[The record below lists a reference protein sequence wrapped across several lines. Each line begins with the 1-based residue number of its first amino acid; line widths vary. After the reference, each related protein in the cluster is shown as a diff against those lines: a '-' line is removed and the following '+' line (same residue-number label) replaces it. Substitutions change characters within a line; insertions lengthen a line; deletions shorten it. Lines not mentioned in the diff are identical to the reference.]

1 VQKLV
6 AESVFIIATL
16 SLFIE
21 LVVLGLL
28 TLGYYAQRSKNYRH
42 HGITMTTAVVLHL
55 VTILSWMIWSLS
67 NFLGAGSVDYG
78 SFLVL
83 ATLGH
88 VVLGTIAAS
97 LGVWLVAAWHLQTDV
112 QKCFPRKRFMIV
124 TITAWTTAILL
135 GIVLYIT
142 VILS

>member
-1 VQKLV
+1 MVP
-6 AESVFIIATL
+6 ESVFIIATL
-16 SLFIE
+16 SLSIE

-28 TLGYYAQRSKNYRH
+28 TFGYYAQRSKNYRR

-55 VTILSWMIWSLS
+55 ATILGWMVWSLS
-67 NFLGAGSVDYG
+67 NFLSAGSVDFG

-83 ATLGH
+83 AALGH
-88 VVLGTIAAS
+88 VVLGAIGVS
-97 LGVWLVAAWHLQTDV
+97 LGVWLVSAWHLQKDV

-124 TITAWTTAILL
+124 TITAWATAIVL
-135 GIVLYIT
+135 GIILYIT

>member
-1 VQKLV
+1 MVP
-6 AESVFIIATL
+6 ESVLIIATL

-28 TLGYYAQRSKNYRH
+28 TFGYYAKRSKNYRR
-42 HGITMTTAVVLHL
+42 HGIIMTTAVMLHL

-67 NFLGAGSVDYG
+67 NFLSAGSVDFG

-83 ATLGH
+83 ASFGH
-88 VVLGTIAAS
+88 VVLGTIAVS

-124 TITAWTTAILL
+124 TIAAWAAAIML
-135 GIVLYIT
+135 GIILYIT

>member
-1 VQKLV
+1 MVP
-6 AESVFIIATL
+6 ESVLIIATL

-21 LVVLGLL
+21 LVVLG
-28 TLGYYAQRSKNYRH
+28 
-42 HGITMTTAVVLHL
+42 
-55 VTILSWMIWSLS
+55 
-67 NFLGAGSVDYG
+67 

-83 ATLGH
+83 AAFGH
-88 VVLGTIAAS
+88 VVLGTIAVS

-124 TITAWTTAILL
+124 TITAWAAAIML
-135 GIVLYIT
+135 GIILYIT

>member
-1 VQKLV
+1 MV

-28 TLGYYAQRSKNYRH
+28 TFGYYAKRSKNYRR
-42 HGITMTTAVVLHL
+42 HGIIMTTAVMLHL

-67 NFLGAGSVDYG
+67 NFLSAGSVDFG

-83 ATLGH
+83 AAFGH
-88 VVLGTIAAS
+88 VVLGTIAVS

-124 TITAWTTAILL
+124 TITAWAAAIML
-135 GIVLYIT
+135 GIILYIT

>member
-1 VQKLV
+1 MVP
-6 AESVFIIATL
+6 ESVLIIATL

-28 TLGYYAQRSKNYRH
+28 TYGYFAQRSKNYRR
-42 HGITMTTAVVLHL
+42 HGITMTAAVVLHL
-55 VTILSWMIWSLS
+55 ATILGWMVWSLR
-67 NFLGAGSVDYG
+67 NFLSAGSVDFG

-83 ATLGH
+83 AVLGH
-88 VVLGTIAAS
+88 VVLGAIGVS

-112 QKCFPRKRFMIV
+112 QKCFPRKRFMVV
-124 TITAWTTAILL
+124 TIAAWAMAILL
-135 GIVLYIT
+135 GIILYIT

>member
-1 VQKLV
+1 MV

-28 TLGYYAQRSKNYRH
+28 TFGYYAKRSKNYRR
-42 HGITMTTAVVLHL
+42 HGIIMTTAVMLHL

-67 NFLGAGSVDYG
+67 NFLSAGFVDFR

-83 ATLGH
+83 AAFGH
-88 VVLGTIAAS
+88 VVLGTIAVS

-124 TITAWTTAILL
+124 TITAWVAAIML
-135 GIVLYIT
+135 GIILYIT

>member
-1 VQKLV
+1 MVP
-6 AESVFIIATL
+6 ESVLIIATL

-28 TLGYYAQRSKNYRH
+28 TFGYYAKRSKNYRR
-42 HGITMTTAVVLHL
+42 HGIIMTTAVMLHL

-67 NFLGAGSVDYG
+67 NFLSAGFVDFG

-83 ATLGH
+83 AAFGH
-88 VVLGTIAAS
+88 VVLGTIAVS

-124 TITAWTTAILL
+124 TITAWVAAIML
-135 GIVLYIT
+135 GIILYIT

>member
-1 VQKLV
+1 MV

-28 TLGYYAQRSKNYRH
+28 AFGYYAKRSKNYRR

-55 VTILSWMIWSLS
+55 VTILGWMIWSLR
-67 NFLGAGSVDYG
+67 NFLGAGSVDFG
-78 SFLVL
+78 SFLGL
-83 ATLGH
+83 AVLGH
-88 VVLGTIAAS
+88 VVLGAIGVS

-112 QKCFPRKRFMIV
+112 QKCFPRKRFMVV
-124 TITAWTTAILL
+124 TIAAWAMAILL
-135 GIVLYIT
+135 GIMLYIT